1 MSNQNRI
8 QDIYSADGLKS
19 TADYREAAERCED
32 VETFCNDL
40 QPLYKSYGEEWSKYI
55 TNLVNN
61 SGYTKEEYANM
72 CGVSRVTLNKWCK
85 GVFPDNREKF
95 KKIGIAAGLNIE
107 KIDGMLKRFGGYTGI
122 YAKNREDCVCSFV
135 LKNYSS
141 EKGYTNKDRSD
152 KYNEIVKAIDDNVLC
167 KENNAGVSMTTER
180 VNETISYIDDDKEL
194 IQFINDNSNIYASA
208 YNRFRARVLDML
220 DDENLGMCSLDG
232 DDKTEKSQ
240 YKDIADSQNWSRNLR
255 QVYNEI
261 KDNVWRPTRK
271 MVISLGIHMNLNC
284 DGIDNLLDLAGM
296 ERLCG
301 KNMYEG
307 AVIFAVSAAEMEL
320 DMDDNGNASMSDV
333 DVMYDRVCEILTEL
347 ADRCTEYGIE
357 GLSEFIK
364 EIKGIKE
371 NEQLDI
377 DVR

>member
-1 MSNQNRI
+1 
-8 QDIYSADGLKS
+8 
-19 TADYREAAERCED
+19 
-32 VETFCNDL
+32 
-40 QPLYKSYGEEWSKYI
+40 
-55 TNLVNN
+55 
-61 SGYTKEEYANM
+61 
-72 CGVSRVTLNKWCK
+72 
-85 GVFPDNREKF
+85 
-95 KKIGIAAGLNIE
+95 
-107 KIDGMLKRFGGYTGI
+107 
-122 YAKNREDCVCSFV
+122 
-135 LKNYSS
+135 
-141 EKGYTNKDRSD
+141 
-152 KYNEIVKAIDDNVLC
+152 
-167 KENNAGVSMTTER
+167 
-180 VNETISYIDDDKEL
+180 
-194 IQFINDNSNIYASA
+194 
-208 YNRFRARVLDML
+208 
-220 DDENLGMCSLDG
+220 
-232 DDKTEKSQ
+232 
-240 YKDIADSQNWSRNLR
+240 
-255 QVYNEI
+255 
-261 KDNVWRPTRK
+261 
-271 MVISLGIHMNLNC
+271 MNLNC